1 MEIDNNYYSGI
12 IIVNYNREYNDLILK
27 TLIETNIDMNI
38 SIFYEKGNTQ
48 KILKELTYSI
58 GNVSVELK
66 QYNDNRQ
73 DIDIAAFTYND
84 AKYIRKEIQINNENI
99 YFLYIY
105 LEIFSEDK
113 KELEYN
119 LDKIEGIL
127 ESRGLQTRRSYFR
140 QEQLFLS
147 CLPVLEN
154 NNDIKKIGKRNVLT
168 SGLIS
173 TYPFISSSIFEDEGI
188 YLGTNIY
195 NNTLVLIDRYN
206 TKKYKNANIWDKW
219 SRKIILY

>member
-195 NNTLVLIDRYN
+195 NNTLVYLGLVEQEN
-206 TKKYKNANIWDKW
+206 HF
-219 SRKIILY
+219 ILNY